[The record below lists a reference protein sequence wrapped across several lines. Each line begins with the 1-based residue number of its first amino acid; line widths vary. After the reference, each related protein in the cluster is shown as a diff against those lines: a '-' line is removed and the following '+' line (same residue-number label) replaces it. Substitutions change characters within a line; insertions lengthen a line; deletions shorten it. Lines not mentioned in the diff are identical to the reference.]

1 MGGGPESRSESAQAT
16 LLVVDDEPLNR
27 ELIHA
32 LLPTG
37 YRILDAESG
46 PDALE
51 ILDNETVDLVLLDVM
66 LPGMSGFD
74 VCRALKALRPEPEP
88 FLPVIL
94 VTALSDQRARNSGLE
109 AGADDFLVKPVN
121 RRELLLR
128 VEAFLRLRR
137 QDRLI
142 RSQIQELNQ
151 LRTSRD
157 SLVSLLVR
165 DVRNSVAS
173 LTSTLSI
180 ASDTPGATLAEAS
193 RASQRLKE
201 AVDRTLC
208 DRLRDEAHLAVSSA
222 PSEVEP
228 MLAAAAATLEPL
240 ARSRRITVRIASDR
254 SGIRDFDATL
264 AQRAVENLLA
274 NALQYGPPGGDV
286 VLSAHDDGGGLLIRV
301 ADRGPGLSRELKETL
316 FARALLGDVPVQ
328 PPKGTGLYLARL
340 IAESHGGYL
349 SVRDREGGG
358 SVFDLVLREA
368 PQKPARKP

>member
-1 MGGGPESRSESAQAT
+1 MSGLESKSDVPQAT

-37 YRILDAESG
+37 YRLLDAESG

-51 ILDNETVDLVLLDVM
+51 ILDTEPVDLVLLDVM

-74 VCRALKALRPEPEP
+74 VCRALKALRPDPEP

-142 RSQIQELNQ
+142 RAQIQELNR
-151 LRTSRD
+151 LRESRD
-157 SLVSLLVR
+157 GLVSLLLR
-165 DVRNSVAS
+165 DIRNSLVGITTLLSTPAEAPGTDVPGALRTTERVKDLVERALRERLAEERS
-173 LTSTLSI
+173 LTIT
-180 ASDTPGATLAEAS
+180 
-193 RASQRLKE
+193 
-201 AVDRTLC
+201 
-208 DRLRDEAHLAVSSA
+208 SA

-228 MLAAAAATLEPL
+228 MLAAATAALETL
-240 ARSRRITVRIASDR
+240 ARSRRITVRVASER
-254 SGIRDFDATL
+254 LGIRDFDAAL
-264 AQRAVENLLA
+264 AQCAVENLLA
-274 NALQYGPPGGDV
+274 NALLYSPPGGDLLV
-286 VLSAHDDGGGLLIRV
+286 SAHDDGGGLLIRV
-301 ADRGPGLSRELKETL
+301 ADRGPGLTPALKESV
-316 FARALLGDVPVQ
+316 FARVAPGESLAPPV
-328 PPKGTGLYLARL
+328 KGTGLYLARL

-368 PQKPARKP
+368 PRKPNK